1 MMPLER
7 RSTPSLIAEAIREQ
21 IQAGDL
27 PGGSALNQNEL
38 AERFGVS
45 RIPVR
50 EALRQ
55 LESDGT
61 IRYVPNQGA
70 VVSAYTAAEIRERF
84 EIRGEL
90 EPLALRLAIANHT
103 PQALRALER
112 ELTAMRDESDPARW
126 GKHHTAFHRLLY
138 EGAGR
143 PRLLAIIESLYISLA
158 RAMTPDLA
166 LAEMRVHDAEHRAVL
181 DAVSRG
187 DAEAAT
193 RALRDHL
200 GGTLERTLAAGGAA
214 G

>member
-1 MMPLER
+1 MMPIER

-21 IQAGDL
+21 IHAGAL

-55 LESDGT
+55 LETDGT

-70 VVSAYTAAEIRERF
+70 VVTAYTAAEIRERF

-90 EPLALRLAIANHT
+90 EPLALRLAIANVT
-103 PQALRALER
+103 PQALRGLER
-112 ELTAMRDESDPARW
+112 ELSAMREESDPGRW

-138 EGAGR
+138 EGARR

-158 RAMTPDLA
+158 RAMTTDLA
-166 LAEMRVHDAEHRAVL
+166 LAEMRAHDAEHRAIL
-181 DAVSRG
+181 DAVARG
-187 DAEAAT
+187 EAEAAT
-193 RALRDHL
+193 RALR
-200 GGTLERTLAAGGAA
+200 
-214 G
+214 

>member
-1 MMPLER
+1 MPIER
-7 RSTPSLIAEAIREQ
+7 RSTPSLIAEALREQ
-21 IQAGDL
+21 IQAGAL

-70 VVSAYTAAEIRERF
+70 VVTAYTAAEIRERF

-90 EPLALRLAIANHT
+90 EPLALRLAIANLT
-103 PQALRALER
+103 PQVLRALER
-112 ELTAMRDESDPARW
+112 ELIAMRDETNPARW
-126 GKHHTAFHRLLY
+126 GKHHKAFHHLLY

-158 RAMTPDLA
+158 HAMTPDLGP
-166 LAEMRVHDAEHRAVL
+166 AEMRAHDAEHRAIL
-181 DAVSRG
+181 DAVSHG
-187 DAEAAT
+187 DVEAAA
-193 RALRDHL
+193 RALRAHL
-200 GGTLERTLAAGGAA
+200 GGTLERALADGDAG
-214 G
+214 

>member
-1 MMPLER
+1 MPIER
-7 RSTPSLIAEAIREQ
+7 RSTPSLIADAIREQ
-21 IQAGDL
+21 IHAGAL

-55 LESDGT
+55 LETDGT

-70 VVSAYTAAEIRERF
+70 VVTAYTAAEIRERF
-84 EIRGEL
+84 EIRSEL
-90 EPLALRLAIANHT
+90 EPLALRLAIPHLT
-103 PQALRALER
+103 PEAMRALER

-166 LAEMRVHDAEHRAVL
+166 HAEMRAHDAEHRTLL

-187 DAEAAT
+187 EAEAAT
-193 RALRDHL
+193 RALRAHL
-200 GGTLERTLAAGGAA
+200 GGTLERALAAGGSAV
-214 G
+214 